1 MKKQICLI
9 LSILLCFC
17 LYGCSVQPET
27 PENPY
32 RAVSYKSETIEDGVV
47 TFVDLAEYDY
57 DENGYQTEFREYRNG
72 VLTQTN
78 IYENDT
84 FGNILKVTSIS
95 DGKTTVFDHNLILD
109 DDGRILLQEASSD
122 GVLLYTL
129 EYTYDKNGNKASEV
143 YTHMEDGTPEIIR
156 NMELTYDR
164 KGQLIREIHHNQ
176 DGTYLLYDYEA
187 GKQVKTES
195 YDSSDELLSYW
206 EYTYNDKGQLIKE
219 SSYACQRHGDS
230 RTSILTNYNLYTYDE
245 TGYVVTCTN
254 GSTRERPVETYSVTT
269 YDEYGNKLLQERY
282 MDGQLYWRI
291 TQEFEPVA

>member
-1 MKKQICLI
+1 MKKATIWL
-9 LSILLCFC
+9 LAFLLLLC
-17 LYGCSVQPET
+17 GCAKTQE

-32 RAVSYKSETIEDGVV
+32 RAVSYKSETIENGVV

-57 DENGYQTEFREYRNG
+57 DENGYQTESREYRNG

-84 FGNILKVTSIS
+84 FGNILRVTIHS

-109 DDGRILLQEASSD
+109 DDGRILLQEASSE

-129 EYTYDKNGNKASEV
+129 EYTYDKNGNKTSEV
-143 YTHMEDGTPEIIR
+143 YTHMEDGTPEVIR

-164 KGQLIREIHHNQ
+164 ERKLIREIHHNQ
-176 DGTYLLYDYEA
+176 DGSYLVNDYED
-187 GKQVKTES
+187 GKQVKTAS
-195 YDSSDELLSYW
+195 YDSNDELLSYW
-206 EYTYNDKGQLIKE
+206 EYTYNDKGQLAKE

-230 RTSILTNYNLYTYDE
+230 RTSLLTNYNLYTYDK

-254 GSTRERPVETYSVTT
+254 HATRERPVETYSVTT

-291 TQEFEPVA
+291 TQEFECIP

>member
-1 MKKQICLI
+1 MKKTTIWL
-9 LSILLCFC
+9 LTFLFLLC
-17 LYGCSVQPET
+17 GCAKTEEPG
-27 PENPY
+27 NPY
-32 RAVSYKSETIEDGVV
+32 RAVSYKSETIENGVV

-109 DDGRILLQEASSD
+109 DDGRILLQEASSE

-129 EYTYDKNGNKASEV
+129 EYTYDKNGNKTSEV
-143 YTHMEDGTPEIIR
+143 YTTMKEGIAKIIR

-164 KGQLIREIHHNQ
+164 KSQLIREIHHNK
-176 DGTYLLYDYEA
+176 DGSYLLNDYKD
-187 GKQVKTES
+187 GKQIKTAS

-206 EYTYNDKGQLIKE
+206 EYTYNDKGQLIIE
-219 SSYACQRHGDS
+219 SSYAYQRHGDS

-254 GSTRERPVETYSVTT
+254 HSTRDRPVETYSVTT

-291 TQEFEPVA
+291 TQEFEVIP